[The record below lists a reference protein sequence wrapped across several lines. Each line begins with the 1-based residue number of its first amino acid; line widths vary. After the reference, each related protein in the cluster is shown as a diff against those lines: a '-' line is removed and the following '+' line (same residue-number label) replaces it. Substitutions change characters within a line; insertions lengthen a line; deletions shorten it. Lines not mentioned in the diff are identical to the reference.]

1 MDGRGK
7 WECEKADH
15 SLLWAPLPDRR
26 VQSEIREAVNLIQTG
41 LFEETKDGKCLFRVE
56 IRGDVFTQDFRF

>member
-1 MDGRGK
+1 M
-7 WECEKADH
+7 
-15 SLLWAPLPDRR
+15 
-26 VQSEIREAVNLIQTG
+26 QSEIREAVNLTQTG